1 MNLDFDVQ
9 LQVALRALN
18 DVVAPALGGAEKHVV
33 EQLHLAVATVG
44 FVKARLPEAR
54 RYYRMELR
62 HFIGLAS
69 SAAQAAG
76 QDGALNGVVRE
87 GEDALASAEADIA
100 DYVAITRRLRDEVT
114 ALVSRAQG
122 EARVRLDKL
131 VLDMSGELL
140 PQYRQWA
147 LPFGL
152 ELKPETLPAPAW
164 RAAGA

>member
-33 EQLHLAVATVG
+33 EQLHLAVATIG

-54 RYYRMELR
+54 RYYRMELT
-62 HFIGLAS
+62 HFVDLAGR
-69 SAAQAAG
+69 AAQAAG
-76 QDGALNGVVRE
+76 AGGSLDAVIRE
-87 GEDALASAEADIA
+87 GEAALASAEADSA
-100 DYVAITRRLRDEVT
+100 DYVEVTRRLRDEVT
-114 ALVSRAQG
+114 ALVSRAEG
-122 EARVRLDKL
+122 EARARLDRL
-131 VLDMSGELL
+131 VLDTSGELL

-164 RAAGA
+164 